1 MNISVKISK
10 ALHIGGIVMAGCFV
24 LAIIAGL
31 FKFPYAHILAAIGV
45 AVTAATPGAGVIVA
59 GIFLYKN
66 GEVKYSIYA
75 MLLLIMMLL
84 AGVWRLKS

>member
-31 FKFPYAHILAAIGV
+31 LKLSYAPILAAIGV
-45 AVTAATPGAGVIVA
+45 AITAATPVAGVVVA
-59 GIFLYKN
+59 GIYLYKN
-66 GEVKYSIYA
+66 GEKKYFIYT
-75 MLLLIMMLL
+75 MLLLLMMLL
-84 AGVWRLKS
+84 ASVWRLKS

>member
-10 ALHIGGIVMAGCFV
+10 ALHIGGILMAGCFV

-31 FKFPYAHILAAIGV
+31 LKLPYAPLLAAIGV
-45 AVTAATPGAGVIVA
+45 AITAATPVVGVIVA
-59 GIFLYKN
+59 GIYLYKD
-66 GEVKYSIYA
+66 GEKKYSIYA

-84 AGVWRLKS
+84 AGIWRLKS

>member
-31 FKFPYAHILAAIGV
+31 LKLSYAPILAAIGV
-45 AVTAATPGAGVIVA
+45 AITAATPAAGVVVA
-59 GIFLYKN
+59 GICLYKN
-66 GEVKYSIYA
+66 GETKYFIYA

-84 AGVWRLKS
+84 AGVWRLKG